1 MLKVFNPSSLFHF
14 RVMGTKAHTIFNT
27 LQCMQLLTLNVKR
40 STAHPEE
47 ILDKYWTKAV
57 DYGAARLEKKRK
69 TAEKI
74 HG

>member
-1 MLKVFNPSSLFHF
+1 
-14 RVMGTKAHTIFNT
+14 
-27 LQCMQLLTLNVKR
+27 MQLLTLNVKR
-40 STAHPEE
+40 STVHPEE

>member
-1 MLKVFNPSSLFHF
+1 
-14 RVMGTKAHTIFNT
+14 
-27 LQCMQLLTLNVKR
+27 MQLLTLNVKC

>member
-1 MLKVFNPSSLFHF
+1 
-14 RVMGTKAHTIFNT
+14 
-27 LQCMQLLTLNVKR
+27 MQLLTLNVKR

-74 HG
+74 HGYSEGGHADCWYDRGGW